1 MADVGVEAL
10 MPAVVGITDRNC
22 KDACE
27 KGLAAVVP
35 EETTDVP
42 AKPGGA
48 FASNSS
54 SRDLVMAGEA
64 GMVVTELVSGNWLLV
79 PIS

>member
-1 MADVGVEAL
+1 MANAGVEAL
-10 MPAVVGITDRNC
+10 IPAVVGITDRNC
-22 KDACE
+22 KDAYE

-35 EETTDVP
+35 EETTEVP

-48 FASNSS
+48 SASNSR

-64 GMVVTELVSGNWLLV
+64 DMVETELVSGNGLLV